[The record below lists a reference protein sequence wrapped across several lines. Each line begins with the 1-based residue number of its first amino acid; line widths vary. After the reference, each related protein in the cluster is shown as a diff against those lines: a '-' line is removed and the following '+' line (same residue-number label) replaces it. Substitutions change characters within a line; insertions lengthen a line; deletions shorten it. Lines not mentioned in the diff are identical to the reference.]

1 MSSQVTR
8 APKRRIEKIRN
19 RLNFTISDSQ
29 AHVQLHTAEDS
40 KTRVRMIIVLEI
52 QKAITATADYHMLIQ
67 LSPAGTAVLTP
78 TISQALD
85 VPAINNLLVEKSG
98 RQITTAAVGENQIIV
113 WDVDSKAMRK
123 LKETDLIALTHIAD
137 VASSFSVTGNIT
149 LFFKE

>member
-1 MSSQVTR
+1 
-8 APKRRIEKIRN
+8 
-19 RLNFTISDSQ
+19 
-29 AHVQLHTAEDS
+29 
-40 KTRVRMIIVLEI
+40 MIIVLEI

-98 RQITTAAVGENQIIV
+98 RQITTTAVEHNQIIV